1 METQKTPSLPYIEFT
16 PTAVQQISLIL
27 QNDPIAREK
36 VLRLSISGKGCDGF
50 DYALGFTE
58 ARDADLKVRIHGQKN
73 LEVAM
78 DAFSAQYLNRARID
92 FVQEF
97 GESGEEREGFV
108 ITNLEQTNY
117 KGKFWLRS

>member
-58 ARDADLKVRIHGQKN
+58 ARDADLKVRIHGQK
-73 LEVAM
+73 
-78 DAFSAQYLNRARID
+78 
-92 FVQEF
+92 
-97 GESGEEREGFV
+97 
-108 ITNLEQTNY
+108 
-117 KGKFWLRS
+117 KPRSRHGCF